1 MKKNLNGL
9 ERLFRAVIGATAV
22 IIIFLRPDIGISE
35 GIVAVLAVF
44 LLLNA
49 ITGRCYLWRLLG
61 LNTADSSCSVDRQQS
76 SD

>member
-1 MKKNLNGL
+1 MKKNLSGL
-9 ERLFRAVIGATAV
+9 ERLVRAVIGAAAIV
-22 IIIFLRPDIGISE
+22 IVFLRPDIGISE
-35 GIVAVLAVF
+35 GIVAVLATF

-61 LNTADSSCSVDRQQS
+61 LNTAGSPCNIDTHQP